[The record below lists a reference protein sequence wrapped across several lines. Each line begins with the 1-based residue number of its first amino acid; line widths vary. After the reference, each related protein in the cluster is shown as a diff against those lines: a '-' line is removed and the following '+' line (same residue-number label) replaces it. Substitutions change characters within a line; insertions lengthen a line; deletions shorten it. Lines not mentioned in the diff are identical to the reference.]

1 MNQKIQEKMDQY
13 KKMAKSQA
21 ENTGSTNSRNT
32 RNDSLSQIIRSKKD
46 ADIFMAE
53 LNGLAKRTK

>member
-21 ENTGSTNSRNT
+21 ANTSSTNSRNT

-46 ADIFMAE
+46 ADIFMNE
-53 LNGLAKRTK
+53 LNSLAKRTK